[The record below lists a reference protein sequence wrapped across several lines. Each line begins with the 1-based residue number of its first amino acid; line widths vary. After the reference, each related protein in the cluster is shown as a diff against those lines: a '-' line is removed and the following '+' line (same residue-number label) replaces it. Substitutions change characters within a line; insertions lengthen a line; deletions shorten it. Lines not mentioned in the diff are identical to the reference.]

1 MTSTPSIPQP
11 AASQGTPAPSETTQ
25 PPQKSPDGG
34 HRVRR
39 FLANNGALVGLVGLC
54 LVLFIATPD
63 FLTGQNLLNIG
74 IQAATVSILAFGQT
88 FVIVAAGIDL
98 SVGSVAALS
107 AMVPAVLVSGMGF
120 PGWLSIPLG
129 LLAGA
134 VAGLVSGLS
143 VAYGKLPAFIATLA
157 MLSIA
162 RGLTLVISDGRPTG
176 VDASVAFLGGNL
188 GPVPV
193 PILMIVVSGLVAAF
207 ILRKTVIGRYMY
219 AVGGNTE
226 AARISGIPVKR
237 VLVVIFTLAGI
248 FSALAGLVLAGR
260 LDSAQPQAASGY
272 ELDSIAAVVI
282 GGASLSGGVGRV
294 SGTLVG
300 AFVLVVIRNG
310 LNLLNVSSFW
320 QQVVIGLVIAIAVGI
335 DVIRRKNTH
344 H

>member
-11 AASQGTPAPSETTQ
+11 AASQGAPAPSETTQ
-25 PPQKSPDGG
+25 PPQKSPGGG

-188 GPVPV
+188 GPIPV